1 MNTSFD
7 LNKNPLIVIWEVTQ
21 ACDLSCFHCR
31 ACAQPRRNPLELS
44 TIEGEKLIR
53 DVAELHP
60 PIFIL
65 TGGDPLKRPDIFY
78 LVRRSVAHGLHPAMT
93 PSATPLLTRE
103 AIAELKRAGLSRMAV
118 SLDGSLPELHDAFR
132 GVPGSYARTLEA
144 IHWANQFGL
153 PIQVNTSISRRNV
166 HDLENMAGLLKQ
178 FRLVLWSAFFLV
190 PTGRAQ
196 IDDLLSAQ
204 EVEETFARLY
214 RFSQELPFKVKT
226 TEAQHYRRYV
236 IQQRMKSKG
245 RVIEIGGNGWEKS
258 VPGLLPINDGKGF
271 VFVSH
276 TGEVCPSGFLPL
288 SAGNV
293 RGQSLAEIYRESPLL
308 QSLRD
313 TARLQGKCGECEF
326 KEICGGSRARAYG
339 VTGNMF
345 AADPCCNYVPRCTL
359 ERKKRR
365 VRSSLLR
372 AIRLPLIQ
380 QQ

>member
-1 MNTSFD
+1 MNSSFD

-31 ACAQPRRNPLELS
+31 ACAQPKRHPLELS
-44 TIEGEKLIR
+44 TLEGEKLIR

-78 LVRRSVAHGLHPAMT
+78 LVRRSVAYGLNPAMT

-103 AIAELKRAGLSRMAV
+103 AIAELKRSGLSRLAV

-153 PIQVNTSISRRNV
+153 PIQVNTSISRRNFQ
-166 HDLENMAGLLKQ
+166 DLENMASLLKQ

-196 IDDLLSAQ
+196 MEDLLSAD
-204 EVEETFARLY
+204 EVEETFGKLY
-214 RFSQELPFKVKT
+214 RLSKELPFKVKT

-236 IQQRMKSKG
+236 IQQRLKSKV
-245 RVIEIGGNGWEKS
+245 RRIEIGSDGWEKS

-276 TGEVCPSGFLPL
+276 TGEVCPSGFLPV
-288 SAGNV
+288 SSGNV
-293 RGQSLAEIYRESPLL
+293 RTQSLTEIYREAPLL
-308 QSLRD
+308 QALRD
-313 TARLQGKCGECEF
+313 TSKLQGKCGECEF

-345 AADPCCNYVPRCTL
+345 APDPCCNYVPRLTL

-365 VRSSLLR
+365 MRASMMRSV
-372 AIRLPLIQ
+372 RLPLVQ
-380 QQ
+380 Q

>member
-44 TIEGEKLIR
+44 TLEGEKLIR
-53 DVAELHP
+53 DVAELRP

-78 LVRRSVAHGLHPAMT
+78 LVRRAAAHGLHPAMT
-93 PSATPLLTRE
+93 PSATPLLTCE
-103 AIAELKRAGLSRMAV
+103 AIAELKRSGLSRLAV

-166 HDLENMAGLLKQ
+166 HDLENIAGLLKQ

-196 IDDLLSAQ
+196 MDDLLSAQ

-214 RFSQELPFKVKT
+214 RLSQELPFKVKT

-236 IQQRMKSKG
+236 IQQRIKRS
-245 RVIEIGGNGWEKS
+245 RVIEIGGDGWEKS

-276 TGEVCPSGFLPL
+276 TGEVCPSGFLPVT
-288 SAGNV
+288 AGNV
-293 RGQSLAEIYRESPLL
+293 RTQRLAEIYRESPLL

-313 TARLQGKCGECEF
+313 TSRLQGKCGECEF
-326 KEICGGSRARAYG
+326 KEICGGSRARAYAI
-339 VTGNMF
+339 TGNLF

-359 ERKKRR
+359 ARKKRR
-365 VRSSLLR
+365 LRSTLLR
-372 AIRLPLIQ
+372 SAALV
-380 QQ
+380 